1 MIFNCLLIANS
12 KIAQY
17 PLPGEILSDLQD
29 AFKFYDK
36 DDTGYITITHF
47 RNILHNFG
55 FNKMS
60 KKEIDDELRKNEFD
74 PNKRTQVD
82 FDTVKLAVA
91 YRWIKGGKDEEA
103 KECFKLF
110 DKRDK
115 GYVTSNDL
123 KSVLPNYLEFPVT
136 DAEIQELISECD
148 PSGSGNIREK
158 EFIKLYT

>member
-1 MIFNCLLIANS
+1 
-12 KIAQY
+12 
-17 PLPGEILSDLQD
+17 
-29 AFKFYDK
+29 
-36 DDTGYITITHF
+36 
-47 RNILHNFG
+47 
-55 FNKMS
+55 MS

-82 FDTVKLAVA
+82 FDTVRLAVA

-103 KECFKLF
+103 KECFRLF
-110 DKRDK
+110 DKREK

-158 EFIKLYT
+158 EFLKLYTS

>member
-1 MIFNCLLIANS
+1 
-12 KIAQY
+12 
-17 PLPGEILSDLQD
+17 
-29 AFKFYDK
+29 
-36 DDTGYITITHF
+36 
-47 RNILHNFG
+47 
-55 FNKMS
+55 MS

-82 FDTVKLAVA
+82 FDTVRLAVA

-148 PSGSGNIREK
+148 PTSSGSIREK
-158 EFIKLYT
+158 EFVKLYTS